1 LPATTA
7 GPGIAWVLFAPVVAL
22 LPFLPIPTFTFAG
35 RLTGLIAGI
44 LLLLV
49 PSPFAFQGNRAL
61 RRIALPLGLAVGV
74 FNAALH
80 ISSSFYFRRWMP
92 GVHSSAFLFAAAIP
106 RFAQEIIPPR
116 RTPCRADMKVSATWK
131 K

>member
-1 LPATTA
+1 LWKLPATTA
-7 GPGIAWVLFAPVVAL
+7 GPGPAWVLFAPAVAL

-35 RLTGLIAGI
+35 WLTGLIAGI
-44 LLLLV
+44 LLLL
-49 PSPFAFQGNRAL
+49 AFQGHRAL
-61 RRIALPLGLAVGV
+61 RRIALPLGLIVGV